1 MLDDQESP
9 AKSSWVGPKYQETR
23 CLVRK
28 WWDFRVNPKLQT
40 PFLHLKLQTSKD
52 MPWDKV
58 QHLRGSEGYW
68 LVIIK
73 GPRIIWF
80 NYSRWS
86 MRYPLVNLQKLY
98 MENHHFLYNGYI
110 NYMWAIFNSYVK
122 LPEGSRLAISPGEL
136 VYVVKLQ
143 NNSLSK
149 VWTSSR
155 HSGVTSP
162 GRATRSAIYYK
173 MKLLNRC
180 KQPYHPSFILM
191 FILWWAKSR
200 LGQVGESPHKIIT
213 QRVGLPSAVKRP
225 KLFPRAIVG
234 AQFGVTPR
242 GLVMVVEM

>member
-1 MLDDQESP
+1 
-9 AKSSWVGPKYQETR
+9 
-23 CLVRK
+23 
-28 WWDFRVNPKLQT
+28 
-40 PFLHLKLQTSKD
+40 

-73 GPRIIWF
+73 GPRILWF

-86 MRYPLVNLQKLY
+86 MRYPLVNLQKVY

-110 NYMWAIFNSYVK
+110 NYMWAIINSYVK

-136 VYVVKLQ
+136 VYVAKLQ

-162 GRATRSAIYYK
+162 GCATRSAIYYK

-200 LGQVGESPHKIIT
+200 LGQVGESPHKIINELGFRCQET
-213 QRVGLPSAVKRP
+213 KALPPRHSRRP
-225 KLFPRAIVG
+225 VWGDSKG
-234 AQFGVTPR
+234 ASSWLLKCDGTNMIIIIHIIYIYTSEWLI
-242 GLVMVVEM
+242 LVHQLETMSSGK